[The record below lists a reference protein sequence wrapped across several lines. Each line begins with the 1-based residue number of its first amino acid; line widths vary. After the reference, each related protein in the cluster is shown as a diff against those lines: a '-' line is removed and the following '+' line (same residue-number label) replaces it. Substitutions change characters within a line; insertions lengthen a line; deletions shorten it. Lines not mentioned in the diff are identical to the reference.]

1 MKKTYI
7 SPAITVI
14 GVESSELMTVSGW
27 THDGYKEHGFGVVEE
42 DETNGGYSDD
52 DFQIRDVT
60 ALKLKSKPLPKAV
73 IIHSRLWQRL
83 LEIYFHINLAIV
95 QFQTISE
102 LISKC
107 HGCDP

>member
-27 THDGYKEHGFGVVEE
+27 TPDGKPANGFGIVEE
-42 DETNGGYSDD
+42 DNENTYDD
-52 DFQIRDVT
+52 NDFYTRAVT
-60 ALKLKSKPLPKAV
+60 TLKLRHKPLPKAV

-83 LEIYFHINLAIV
+83 LEFFFCI
-95 QFQTISE
+95 TI
-102 LISKC
+102 LR
-107 HGCDP
+107 

>member
-27 THDGYKEHGFGVVEE
+27 TPDGNNTNGFGVVEE

-52 DFQIRDVT
+52 DF
-60 ALKLKSKPLPKAV
+60 
-73 IIHSRLWQRL
+73 
-83 LEIYFHINLAIV
+83 
-95 QFQTISE
+95 
-102 LISKC
+102 
-107 HGCDP
+107 